1 MPGGRLR
8 PDDQRLS
15 GVSLKSRVFPF
26 DIPVTET
33 NSEPWSIKRVLAW
46 ATDDFKRRGNKSA
59 RLDAE
64 LLLGEALGFTRI
76 QLIVEAERPLLEDE
90 LARYRGLIKRRRVG
104 EPIAYILGQREFFA
118 LPMRVDRRVLIP
130 RPDTEIL
137 VETALSGTRE
147 RHLYGRMLDL
157 CTGSGCVAIA
167 FAKERPTWRVT
178 AVDLSPDAAAVAR
191 ENARRAGVVQN
202 LSVREGDLFE
212 ALPPG
217 AEFELITAN
226 PPYIPS
232 ADIEGLD
239 ADVRDFE
246 PRLALDGGA
255 DGLVITR
262 RLVSA
267 AMAYLTPGG
276 LLALEG
282 GFDQAPRVAALLETH
297 GFEHIARSKDLA
309 GIERVVSGRK
319 PASG

>member
-1 MPGGRLR
+1 M
-8 PDDQRLS
+8 
-15 GVSLKSRVFPF
+15 
-26 DIPVTET
+26 TES

-64 LLLGEALGFTRI
+64 LLLGEALGLDRI
-76 QLIVEAERPLLEDE
+76 KLIVEAERPLADDE
-90 LARYRGLIKRRRVG
+90 LGRYRDLIKRRRAF
-104 EPIAYILGQREFFA
+104 EPIAYILGRREFFA
-118 LPMRVDRRVLIP
+118 LPMIVDRRVLIP

-137 VETALSGTRE
+137 VETALRGTRE

-178 AVDLSPDAAAVAR
+178 AVDLSPDAVSVAR
-191 ENARRAGVVQN
+191 GNVQRSGVVHN
-202 LSVREGDLFE
+202 VAVLEGDLFA
-212 ALPPG
+212 ALPEH

-232 ADIEGLD
+232 AEIAELD

-246 PRLALDGGA
+246 PHLALDGGV
-255 DGLVITR
+255 DGLQITR
-262 RLVSA
+262 RLVHE
-267 AMAYLTPGG
+267 AMGYLSPGG

-282 GFDQAPRVAALLETH
+282 GFDQAPAVAELLEAS
-297 GFEHIARSKDLA
+297 GFREIARSKDLA
-309 GIERVVSGRK
+309 GVERVVSGRR
-319 PASG
+319 SS

>member
-1 MPGGRLR
+1 M
-8 PDDQRLS
+8 
-15 GVSLKSRVFPF
+15 
-26 DIPVTET
+26 TET
-33 NSEPWSIKRVLAW
+33 NSETWSIKRVLAW
-46 ATDDFKRRGNKSA
+46 ATEDFKRRGNKSA

-64 LLLGEALGFTRI
+64 LLLGEALGFDRI
-76 QLIVEAERPLLEDE
+76 KLIVEAERPLADDE
-90 LARYRGLIKRRRVG
+90 LSRYRGLIKRRRVG
-104 EPIAYILGQREFFA
+104 EPIAYILGRREFFA
-118 LPMRVDRRVLIP
+118 LPLLVDRRVLIP

-191 ENARRAGVVQN
+191 ENVRRAGVVHN
-202 LSVREGDLFE
+202 LSVVEGDLF
-212 ALPPG
+212 APLPAG
-217 AEFELITAN
+217 AVFELITAN

-246 PRLALDGGA
+246 PRLALDGGS

-262 RLVSA
+262 RLVSEA
-267 AMAYLTPGG
+267 LLHLTPGG

-282 GFDQAPRVAALLETH
+282 GFDQAPAVAALLEAH
-297 GFEHIARSKDLA
+297 GFCDISRSKDLA
-309 GIERVVSGRK
+309 GIERVVSGRR
-319 PASG
+319 PATR

>member
-1 MPGGRLR
+1 MT
-8 PDDQRLS
+8 D
-15 GVSLKSRVFPF
+15 V
-26 DIPVTET
+26 

-64 LLLGEALGFTRI
+64 LLLGEALGLDRI
-76 QLIVEAERPLLEDE
+76 KLIVEAERPLAEGE
-90 LARYRGLIKRRRVG
+90 LGRYRDLIKRRRVG
-104 EPIAYILGQREFFA
+104 EPIAYILGRREFFA

-137 VETALSGTRE
+137 VETALNATRAE
-147 RHLYGRMLDL
+147 HLYGRMLDL

-178 AVDLSPDAAAVAR
+178 AVDLSPDAASVAR
-191 ENARRAGVVQN
+191 ENVQRAGVVHN
-202 LSVREGDLFE
+202 LAVLEGDLFA

-217 AEFELITAN
+217 SMFELITAN

-232 ADIEGLD
+232 ADIAGLD

-255 DGLVITR
+255 DGLDVTR
-262 RLVSA
+262 RLVSE
-267 AMAYLTPGG
+267 AMRYLSPGG
-276 LLALEG
+276 RLALEG
-282 GFDQAPRVAALLETH
+282 GFDQAPAVAQLLETA
-297 GFEHIARSKDLA
+297 GFSEIARAKDLA

-319 PASG
+319 K

>member
-1 MPGGRLR
+1 MNE
-8 PDDQRLS
+8 S
-15 GVSLKSRVFPF
+15 
-26 DIPVTET
+26 

-64 LLLGEALGFTRI
+64 LLLGEALGLDRI
-76 QLIVEAERPLLEDE
+76 KLIVEAERPLSDDE
-90 LARYRGLIKRRRVG
+90 LRRYRDLIKRRRAS
-104 EPIAYILGQREFFA
+104 EPIAYILGRREFFA
-118 LPMRVDRRVLIP
+118 LPMLVDRRVLIP

-137 VETALSGTRE
+137 VETALNGTRE

-178 AVDLSPDAAAVAR
+178 AVDISPDAATVAR
-191 ENARRAGVVQN
+191 ENVRRAGVAHHLAV
-202 LSVREGDLFE
+202 LEGDLF
-212 ALPPG
+212 AAVPAG
-217 AEFELITAN
+217 AQFELITAN

-232 ADIEGLD
+232 ADIAGLD

-255 DGLVITR
+255 DGLQITR
-262 RLVSA
+262 RLIGG
-267 AMAYLTPGG
+267 AMAYLSPGG

-282 GFDQAPRVAALLETH
+282 GFDQAPAVAALLEQG
-297 GFEHIARSKDLA
+297 GFADITRSKDLA
-309 GIERVVSGRK
+309 GVERVVSARR
-319 PASG
+319 PELTSSR